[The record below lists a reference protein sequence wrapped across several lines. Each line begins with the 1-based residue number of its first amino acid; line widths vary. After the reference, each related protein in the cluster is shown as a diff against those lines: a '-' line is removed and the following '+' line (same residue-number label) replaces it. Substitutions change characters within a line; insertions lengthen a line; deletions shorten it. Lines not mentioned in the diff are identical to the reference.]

1 MSSNELNAV
10 IVCEKNLDI
19 TVVGEIV
26 ARLREALAAG
36 PAVEIDAAAVERVDT
51 ACLQALCV
59 FSREAKIKG
68 VSLNWRSVSPS
79 FRAAADLL
87 GLAGHLGLPA

>member
-1 MSSNELNAV
+1 MPSNEMNAM

-36 PAVEIDAAAVERVDT
+36 PVVEIDAAAVERVDT

-59 FSREAKIKG
+59 FSREAKING

-87 GLAGHLGLPA
+87 GLASHLGLPA